1 MRVFLVRHGETDW
14 NRQGRCQGIT
24 DLELNQ
30 NGFRQAEKVA
40 EYLQDEEIDFVYS
53 SNLQRAFQT
62 AQVICR
68 LHGLEVNIE
77 ENLRELDHGEFEG
90 LTFAQIRAAYP
101 DFIHKWREEPAE
113 LRIPGGE
120 RLVDVAKRAWNGIDR
135 IIQRQRDDA
144 TVVVVS
150 HNFPILA
157 ILCAVTGTHLNRYRS
172 FRIGPCEVSHLNYV
186 QSEGWS
192 LVDLC
197 LKERG
202 PHSMITPSKE
212 KR

>member
-1 MRVFLVRHGETDW
+1 MRMFLVRHGETDW
-14 NRQGRCQGIT
+14 NRQGRCQGVT

-30 NGFRQAEKVA
+30 SGFRQAEEVA
-40 EYLQDEEIDFVYS
+40 EYLRDEEIHFVYS

-68 LHGLEVNIE
+68 PHGLTVNIE
-77 ENLRELDHGEFEG
+77 DNFRELDHGEFEG

-101 DFIHKWREEPAE
+101 GFIHRWREEPAE

-120 RLVDVAKRAWNGIDR
+120 RLIDVAKRAWNGVDR
-135 IIQRQRDDA
+135 IIQRQRSDA

-157 ILCAVTGTHLNRYRS
+157 ILCGVTRTHLNRYRS
-172 FRIGPCEVSHLNYV
+172 FRIDPCKVRHLSYT
-186 QSEGWS
+186 QSEGWR
-192 LVDLC
+192 LVDPC
-197 LKERG
+197 LKEYS
-202 PHSMITPSKE
+202 PTLDDSAI
-212 KR
+212 